1 MASFFEDFQEKKKKN
16 RKTTMGSTM
25 KTVTQRAKETAEQK
39 KATAKSTTGKTGNT
53 TTKSSTTK
61 PSTRASAL
69 VDRHTDRKGRLY
81 TPVDYMRLDAK
92 NGNTGTK
99 KIQQARASTTPASRA
114 QNRERLKQE
123 AAENRR
129 RQQELRKI
137 RISNHD
143 KRNLNSTGQQLVREA
158 KSAYDAAKAAGDRA
172 GMAEAHD
179 KAELTRKQYG
189 YSGGVAGDE
198 YISPELSREDRV
210 GLNEA
215 GIRQVK
221 KARMDYEAAK
231 QAGDKEGMKAA
242 IRRETEIRRNL
253 RRAARVQGPRTDAYG
268 RSMWSGSKED
278 AQRETERMA
287 AGFKAAGTGIAGSVL
302 SLFETA
308 AKSTDNYVLEQNRD
322 YIEKTANDLDL
333 WKARLKLAQQGQGDP
348 SWGSIKH
355 LEQRVRIAE
364 NLDKLRRS
372 GSTVD
377 PNALGQRLMRQSQE
391 YTREATRGME
401 GPDRFLTET
410 AISIGQNLPG
420 MAAAAIPVV
429 GPAVGAALMGAQ
441 AAGAKA
447 FELNERGI
455 SPDEAFQRGLVSG
468 GIELV
473 TEKIPL
479 SNLAKIMGGKS
490 GANAAKNIL
499 KQMGVEASEESAS
512 YVANY
517 LADKIAKDPKAEWSW
532 QELMENAA
540 AGAVSGGVFGTAGS
554 MIGELRQKSTGTNV
568 QNQVQD
574 VERTVGTGVN
584 RKTLEEIDQVSRLLG
599 VQTRFADQ
607 VAGGLANAE
616 LRGNTITIER
626 NNPNPVRFLYG
637 HEITHRMQAVSPEG
651 YAKFRD
657 IIAREEGVQTQ
668 VEEVLRE
675 AGEMGLQYSRD
686 QALDEVAADYAG
698 ALIENERLLQ
708 KFIQENREN
717 KTLLQR
723 MAEAFRELLDK
734 LRGRDTT
741 KIENAVEALELAMKE
756 TVKGSRLLTGREAAV
771 KARRTAQEKRFL
783 SDRRDDLMG
792 QVIRDYQEGN
802 LEAAARAEVDR
813 AGVETLVDG
822 YLSGKQNPKLAE
834 FTRRMQAYEETEA
847 RYSFKRAG
855 DTVAQQ
861 AQQMEDQG
869 EDRETIWKETGA
881 IRDTRGNWVEEV
893 DDSGAK
899 FYPLGDAKRQGNPD
913 WVRLKALENKMLA
926 GTITQE
932 ELEEARGLAQAT
944 RGMPNGTTLGDYL
957 DHPELFQAAPGIEN
971 TPFRMEDIGTKG
983 ERTGRGITLNQNL
996 PADKRLSTALH
1007 ETQHELQGREGRPGG
1022 SSVEYWAGRTEG
1034 DGFVRVRD
1042 ENAIREANKAVSQA
1056 FAELPAEIK
1065 NQVREMNRANLQK
1078 DYERAIEMETVLL
1091 EGPYGDKVQKYLDAD
1106 FDMRMAYMPRELL
1119 PSEAY
1124 LDTAGEIEARETQ
1137 RRMKM
1142 TAQER
1147 RENMPDLGWDQAVFA
1162 DDSPS
1167 EQMSAEEKGAI
1178 HNELLEKVQA
1188 TAQTLGEPLAELTG
1202 EEFTKGEKNLVQ
1214 QVGEYFDQL
1223 GGQVERKGFG
1233 TVRLSRRGIKDSMG
1247 HGLGRKKAA
1256 AFAAVPEVIQNGV
1269 QIDYQKDWKGRGYET
1284 YVFAGGVT
1292 IAGES
1297 NVMGVV
1303 VIRRNEDNR
1312 FYLHEVTAI
1321 KKGDAATFKTGGTE
1335 DGRLPG
1341 DAESPSK
1348 TSIPGTEGESNG
1360 KLSTKGLSSYERA
1373 YEMVYGK
1380 RPSPEAVQRKETVQA
1395 QTMDRGTYQ
1404 KKLDEAMARYDEAAQ
1419 AGKLDDPEISA
1430 QLTREFDELD
1440 RAWNQ
1445 IQEAETRK
1453 KTSAAEAIAKR
1464 YVKNYGAELDPGEI
1478 AGDIHGLYRSL
1489 RASGDSG
1496 RWLRNPQAIRQAEGI
1511 AEKIVD
1517 TAVKKNDTMYQDYA
1531 SLRSYLKKT
1540 QLVVSPEVKADI
1552 TDYGDFRKRNFGRL
1566 KLASGQKTNID
1577 QVYQEMSR
1585 EWPELFSEERVSN
1598 PAEQLESIAD
1608 VLDDVYTITKSPAF
1622 EDPAYRDQAVKDVAA
1637 SLMKTVFARRSK
1649 LAADQ
1654 IDRSFATI
1662 PTPKKK
1668 ARGLPTGREVRAQDT
1683 VTVEDNDYLDSLI
1696 QAANRAEE
1704 KAEQS
1709 AIQQARGLVST
1720 QRNQEKQTARQKT
1733 REVTGFIYRKMVDSG
1748 DEIQKA
1754 GKQSGDKALYA
1765 YFNQAKAATAAA
1777 NNMIGMQQSDIHGNR
1792 VGESLTEIFRP
1803 IKEKGD
1809 TYYEEF
1815 QNYLYHMHNVDRM
1828 GTEADK
1834 ARLDAVRDELDRFD
1848 ATHEEIAGLSD
1859 RDLYELAAS
1868 GDREAQERLALVNE
1882 KNRANNRIKPVFGY
1896 EVTAKMSQN
1905 EAARLVGLH
1914 PEFREL
1920 AQKVYSYSRNLMQYR
1935 VDSGLITQ
1943 ELADKVQAIYP
1954 HYVPTFRQQE
1964 TEANQSLSRNVRV
1977 GKTIR
1982 RAEGGTAKLL
1992 PLDQALAKQT
2002 MSTVREGSKNRFGQ
2016 RLLNG
2021 NISDQYILEVKS
2033 EAARNYD
2040 RDWDQIWEES
2050 RLETENTFTVYQD
2063 GKAYAITMTPEMF
2076 EGVRSLTP
2084 EGKYDDL
2091 LPVRISR
2098 NANNLYKK
2106 LITAYNPTFV
2116 AKNFIKDMQDALLY
2130 TTDLKGF
2137 VKNYPQAVKEIATG
2151 GRYWKKY
2158 QALGGTA
2165 STVYDSMQG
2174 IQLEKTGMVSNLMGK
2189 IEMLNLAVEQAPRL
2203 AEFMSVVKKHGEG
2216 MDNLQEAMLA
2226 AADITTNFGRSGQ
2239 AGKFLNANVVPF
2251 LNPSIQGFDKLVRT
2265 FKDNDRTVKAWVALT
2280 AKCAALGVAP
2290 AIINYLL
2297 AGDEEDYDRIRESDK
2312 DLNYLIPLGDG
2323 IWAKIPKGRVLSV
2336 FGALTNGGIRAA
2348 TGKEIGAIDIL
2359 ETAAQQVGPIN
2370 PLESNIMKAW
2380 MDADLLDPDSPG
2392 RTWYGTDL
2400 ESQRL
2405 QNYRP
2410 GERYDEKTDML
2421 SKAIGGALGLSPKKI
2436 NYLLDQ
2442 YTGVVGD
2449 LALPL
2454 LTPTQTT
2461 GKNPL
2466 TKPFVLDSVTSNK
2479 LSQEFY
2485 KVSDEL
2491 QYNVSD
2497 DDPVSAVVQKYW
2509 NKVGEEVS
2517 ALNKEIRKMESSK
2530 ELDSKARRDKIR
2542 ELKAQVNGILQ
2553 EALDRLPAMQEAAKK
2568 YATGMEED
2576 QVESGF
2582 KLMTWDVLG
2591 AKAAVGL
2598 FGEKEQEKAQAAYEA
2613 GASYEN
2619 FLSYRD
2625 KVKTMEDDPERSE
2638 TNQKLDILEQMT
2650 TVEDEEAAAL
2660 WYTEILDKDGREKAD
2675 ELEKQGLPVLDYYR
2689 YTQAVKDL
2697 NGEEDPNNP
2706 GHAISGSKQAQR
2718 LPAIDALD
2726 LTAEQKDILWFLNR
2740 WSESTLWKA
2749 PWH

>member
-25 KTVTQRAKETAEQK
+25 KTVTQRAKETAEK
-39 KATAKSTTGKTGNT
+39 KKPAGKSTIGKTGNT
-53 TTKSSTTK
+53 TTKS
-61 PSTRASAL
+61 STRASAL

-81 TPVDYMRLDAK
+81 TTVDYLRLDAK

-99 KIQQARASTTPASRA
+99 KVQQARANTTPESRA
-114 QNRERLKQE
+114 KTRERVKQE
-123 AAENRR
+123 AADHRR

-137 RISNHD
+137 RISNYD
-143 KRNLNSTGQQLVREA
+143 RKNLNSTGQQMVREA

-172 GMAEAHD
+172 AMAEAHA
-179 KAELTRKQYG
+179 KAELTRKQHG
-189 YSGGVAGDE
+189 YSGGAAGDE

-253 RRAARVQGPRTDAYG
+253 RRAARVQGQRTDAYG

-348 SWGSIKH
+348 SWGSIQQ
-355 LEQRVRIAE
+355 LEQRVRIAK

-391 YTREATRGME
+391 YTMEATRGLE

-429 GPAVGAALMGAQ
+429 GPAVGAAMLGTQ

-455 SPDEAFQRGLVSG
+455 APDEALQRGLISG
-468 GIELV
+468 GIELA
-473 TEKIPL
+473 TERIPL
-479 SNLAKIMGGKS
+479 GSLAKLLGGKS
-490 GANAAKNIL
+490 GTNAAKNIL
-499 KQMGVEASEESAS
+499 KQMWIEASEESAS

-517 LADKIAKDPKAEWSW
+517 MADKIAKDPKAEWSW
-532 QELMENAA
+532 QELMENAV

-554 MIGELRQKSTGTNV
+554 MIGEMRQKATGTNV

-574 VERTVGTGVN
+574 VERTAGTGVN

-734 LRGRDTT
+734 LRGRDTA

-783 SDRRDDLMG
+783 ANRRDDLMG
-792 QVIRDYQEGN
+792 QVIRDYQEGK

-813 AGVETLVDG
+813 AGVEALVDS
-822 YLSGKQNPKLAE
+822 YLSGKQDPKLAE
-834 FTRRMQAYEETEA
+834 FTRRMQDYEETEA

-855 DTVAQQ
+855 DTVARQ
-861 AQQMEDQG
+861 AKQMEDQG
-869 EDRETIWKETGA
+869 VDRETIWRETGA
-881 IRDTRGNWVEEV
+881 IRDTRENWVEEV

-899 FYPLGDAKRQGNPD
+899 FYPLGDAKRQG
-913 WVRLKALENKMLA
+913 
-926 GTITQE
+926 
-932 ELEEARGLAQAT
+932 
-944 RGMPNGTTLGDYL
+944 MPEGTTLGDYL
-957 DHPELFQAAPGIEN
+957 GHPELFQAAPGIEN
-971 TPFRMEDIGTKG
+971 TPFRMADIGTKG
-983 ERTGRGITLNQNL
+983 ERTERGITLNQNL
-996 PADKRLSTALH
+996 PADQRLSTALH

-1022 SSVEYWAGRTEG
+1022 SGVEYWRAKG
-1034 DGFVRVRD
+1034 
-1042 ENAIREANKAVSQA
+1042 
-1056 FAELPAEIK
+1056 AE
-1065 NQVREMNRANLQK
+1065 
-1078 DYERAIEMETVLL
+1078 
-1091 EGPYGDKVQKYLDAD
+1091 DAK
-1106 FDMRMAYMPRELL
+1106 EL
-1119 PSEAY
+1119 Y
-1124 LDTAGEIEARETQ
+1124 RRTAGEIEARETQ
-1137 RRMKM
+1137 RRMNM

-1147 RENMPDLGWDQAVFA
+1147 RENMPDLGWEQAVFA

-1167 EQMSAEEKGAI
+1167 AQMSAEEKGAI
-1178 HNELLEKVQA
+1178 HNELLEKVEA
-1188 TAQTLGEPLAELTG
+1188 SAQTLGEPLVELTG
-1202 EEFTKGEKNLVQ
+1202 EEFAKGEKNLVQ

-1223 GGQVERKGFG
+1223 GGQVERQGFG
-1233 TVRLSRRGIKDSMG
+1233 TVRLSRRGVKDSMA

-1269 QIDYQKDWKGRGYET
+1269 QIDYQEKWKGRSYDT
-1284 YVFAGGVT
+1284 YVFAGNVDIG
-1292 IAGES
+1292 GEA
-1297 NVMGVV
+1297 NAMGVV
-1303 VIRRNEDNR
+1303 VIQRKGDNR

-1321 KKGDAATFKTGGTE
+1321 KKGDAATFKTGATAE
-1335 DGRLPG
+1335 AARLPG
-1341 DAESPSK
+1341 DAESPSN

-1360 KLSTKGLSSYERA
+1360 KLSAKGLSSYERA

-1380 RPSPEAVQRKETVQA
+1380 RPSPEAVQRGETVQA
-1395 QTMDRGTYQ
+1395 QTMDRGDYQ
-1404 KKLDEAMARYDEAAQ
+1404 RKLDEAMARYDQAAQ
-1419 AGKLDDPEISA
+1419 AGKLDDPEVSA

-1453 KTSAAEAIAKR
+1453 KTSAVEAIAKR
-1464 YVKNYGAELDPGEI
+1464 YVKNYGSELDPGKI

-1496 RWLRNPQAIRQAEGI
+1496 RWLRNPQAIRQAEQI

-1517 TAVKKNDTMYQDYA
+1517 TAVEKNDAMYQDYA
-1531 SLRSYLKKT
+1531 GLRSYLKKT
-1540 QLVVSPEVKADI
+1540 QLVVSPEVKTDI

-1585 EWPELFSEERVSN
+1585 EWPELFNENRVSN
-1598 PAEQLESIAD
+1598 PAEQLENIAD

-1622 EDPAYRDQAVKDVAA
+1622 EDPDYRDQTVKDVAA

-1668 ARGLPTGREVRAQDT
+1668 ARGLPTGREVREQDT

-1696 QAANRAEE
+1696 QAANREEE

-1709 AIQQARGLVST
+1709 AIQKARGMVST
-1720 QRNQEKQTARQKT
+1720 QRDQEKQTARQKA

-1848 ATHEEIAGLSD
+1848 ATHEEIASLSD

-1964 TEANQSLSRNVRV
+1964 TEANQSLSGNVRV

-2016 RLLNG
+2016 RLLNE

-2116 AKNFIKDMQDALLY
+2116 AKNFLKDLQDALLY
-2130 TTDLKGF
+2130 TRDMKGF
-2137 VKNYPQAVKEIATG
+2137 VQNLPQAYREIATG

-2174 IQLEKTGMVSNLMGK
+2174 IQLEKTDLWHRLWGK
-2189 IEMLNLAVEQAPRL
+2189 IEHLNLAVEQAPRL
-2203 AEFMSVVKKHGEG
+2203 AEFMSMVKKHGEG

-2265 FKDNDRTVKAWVALT
+2265 FQDNDRTVKAWVALT

-2290 AIINYLL
+2290 AIINYLF

-2405 QNYRP
+2405 RSYRP

-2421 SKAIGGALGLSPKKI
+2421 SKAIGGTLGLSPKKI

-2466 TKPFVLDSVTSNK
+2466 TKSFVLDSVTSNK
-2479 LSQEFY
+2479 LNQEFY
-2485 KVSDEL
+2485 EISDEL

-2497 DDPVSAVVQKYW
+2497 EDPVSAVVQKYW
-2509 NKVGEEVS
+2509 NKVGEEIS
-2517 ALNKEIRKMESSK
+2517 TLNKEIRKMESSK
-2530 ELDSKARRDKIR
+2530 ALDSKARRDKIR

-2568 YATGMEED
+2568 YATGMEDD

-2582 KLMTWDVLG
+2582 KLMTWEVLG

-2650 TVEDEEAAAL
+2650 TVEDEEFGVRLPEKEAAAL

-2740 WSESTLWKA
+2740 WSEGTLWKA

>member
-1 MASFFEDFQEKKKKN
+1 MAGFLERYQEKQKKKKN
-16 RKTTMGSTM
+16 KSMQATLQ
-25 KTVTQRAKETAEQK
+25 TVSQRTKQTAEQK

-69 VDRHTDRKGRLY
+69 VDRHTDSKGRLY

-92 NGNTGTK
+92 NGNTASK
-99 KIQQARASTTPASRA
+99 KIQQARANTTPESRA
-114 QNRERLKQE
+114 QIRERVKQE
-123 AAENRR
+123 AEESRR
-129 RQQELRKI
+129 RRQELRKI
-137 RISNHD
+137 RISNYD
-143 KRNLNSTGQQLVREA
+143 RKNLNSTGQEMVREA
-158 KSAYDAAKAAGDRA
+158 KSAYDAAKAAGDRT
-172 GMAEAHD
+172 GMAEAHA
-179 KAELTRKQYG
+179 KAERTRKQYG
-189 YSGGVAGDE
+189 YSGGAAGDQ

-253 RRAARVQGPRTDAYG
+253 RRAARVQGQRTDAYG
-268 RSMWSGSKED
+268 REIWSGD
-278 AQRETERMA
+278 REREMERMA
-287 AGFKAAGTGIAGSVL
+287 AGVKAAGTGIAGSVL

-322 YIEKTANDLDL
+322 YIEKTANELDS
-333 WKARLKLAQQGQGDP
+333 WKAKLKLAKQGQGDP
-348 SWGSIKH
+348 SWGSIAQ

-391 YTREATRGME
+391 YTREATRGLE
-401 GPDRFLTET
+401 GPDRFLAET

-429 GPAVGAALMGAQ
+429 GPAVGAAMLGTQ

-455 SPDEAFQRGLVSG
+455 APDEAFQRGLISG
-468 GIELV
+468 GIELA
-473 TEKIPL
+473 TERIPL
-479 SNLAKIMGGKS
+479 GSLAKLLGGKS
-490 GANAAKNIL
+490 GTNAAKNIL
-499 KQMGVEASEESAS
+499 KQMGIEASEESAS

-517 LADKIAKDPKAEWSW
+517 VADKIAKDPKAEWSW

-554 MIGELRQKSTGTNV
+554 MIGELRQKATGTNV
-568 QNQVQD
+568 QNRVED
-574 VERTVGTGVN
+574 VERTAGTGIN
-584 RKTLEEIDQVSRLLG
+584 RKTLEEIDQVSRMLG
-599 VQTRFADQ
+599 VQTRFADR

-675 AGEMGLQYSRD
+675 AGEMGLRYSRD

-771 KARRTAQEKRFL
+771 KDRRTAQEERFL
-783 SDRRDDLMG
+783 SNRRDDLMG

-861 AQQMEDQG
+861 AQQMENQG
-869 EDRETIWKETGA
+869 ADRETIWAQTGA

-944 RGMPNGTTLGDYL
+944 RGMPKGTTLGDYL

-971 TPFRMEDIGTKG
+971 TPFRMADIGTKG

-996 PADKRLSTALH
+996 PADQRLSTALH
-1007 ETQHELQGREGRPGG
+1007 ETQHELQGMEGRPGG
-1022 SSVEYWAGRTEG
+1022 SSVEYWRAKGTE
-1034 DGFVRVRD
+1034 D
-1042 ENAIREANKAVSQA
+1042 AK
-1056 FAELPAEIK
+1056 ELY
-1065 NQVREMNRANLQK
+1065 RR
-1078 DYERAIEMETVLL
+1078 
-1091 EGPYGDKVQKYLDAD
+1091 
-1106 FDMRMAYMPRELL
+1106 
-1119 PSEAY
+1119 
-1124 LDTAGEIEARETQ
+1124 TAGEIEARETQ

-1147 RENMPDLGWDQAVFA
+1147 RENMPDLGWEQAVFA

-1167 EQMSAEEKGAI
+1167 AQMSAEEKGAI

-1223 GGQVERKGFG
+1223 GGQVERQGFG

-1269 QIDYQKDWKGRGYET
+1269 QIDYQKDWKGRGYDT

-1292 IAGES
+1292 IAGEP

-1637 SLMKTVFARRSK
+1637 SLMKTVFARRIQ

-2568 YATGMEED
+2568 YASGMEDD

-2638 TNQKLDILEQMT
+2638 TNQKLDILENMT
-2650 TVEDEEAAAL
+2650 TVEDEEFGVRLPEKEAAAL

-2740 WSESTLWKA
+2740 WSEGTLWKA

>member
-25 KTVTQRAKETAEQK
+25 KTVTQRAKETAEK
-39 KATAKSTTGKTGNT
+39 KKPAAKPTTGKTSNT
-53 TTKSSTTK
+53 TTKS
-61 PSTRASAL
+61 STRASAL

-92 NGNTGTK
+92 NGNTASK
-99 KIQQARASTTPASRA
+99 KIQQARANTTPESRA
-114 QNRERLKQE
+114 QIRERVKQE
-123 AAENRR
+123 AEESRR
-129 RQQELRKI
+129 RKQELRKI
-137 RISNHD
+137 RISNYD
-143 KRNLNSTGQQLVREA
+143 RKNLNSTGQQMVREA

-172 GMAEAHD
+172 GMEEAHD
-179 KAELTRKQYG
+179 KAEMTRKQYG
-189 YSGGVAGDE
+189 YSGGAAGDQ

-253 RRAARVQGPRTDAYG
+253 RRAARVQGTKTDAYG
-268 RSMWSGSKED
+268 REIWSGD
-278 AQRETERMA
+278 REREMERMA
-287 AGFKAAGTGIAGSVL
+287 AGVKAAGTGIAGSVL

-322 YIEKTANDLDL
+322 YIEKTANELDS
-333 WKARLKLAQQGQGDP
+333 WKAKLKLAKQGQGDP
-348 SWGSIKH
+348 SWGSIAQ

-372 GSTVD
+372 GNTVD

-391 YTREATRGME
+391 YTREATRGLE

-429 GPAVGAALMGAQ
+429 GPAVGAAMLGTQ

-455 SPDEAFQRGLVSG
+455 APDEAFQRGLISG
-468 GIELV
+468 GIELA
-473 TEKIPL
+473 TERIPL
-479 SNLAKIMGGKS
+479 GSLAKILGGKS
-490 GANAAKNIL
+490 GTNAAKNIL
-499 KQMGVEASEESAS
+499 KQMGIEASEESAS

-517 LADKIAKDPKAEWSW
+517 VADKIAKDPKAEWSW

-554 MIGELRQKSTGTNV
+554 MIGELRQKATGTNV
-568 QNQVQD
+568 QNPVQD
-574 VERTVGTGVN
+574 VERSAGTGVN
-584 RKTLEEIDQVSRLLG
+584 RKTLEEIEQVSRLLG

-708 KFIQENREN
+708 KFIQENRGN

-783 SDRRDDLMG
+783 ANRRDDLMG

-802 LEAAARAEVDR
+802 LEVAAREEVDR
-813 AGVETLVDG
+813 AGVEALVDG

-834 FTRRMQAYEETEA
+834 FTRRMQAYEEMET

-869 EDRETIWKETGA
+869 EDRETIWAKTGA

-971 TPFRMEDIGTKG
+971 TPFRMADIGTKG

-996 PADKRLSTALH
+996 PADQRLSTALH

-1022 SSVEYWAGRTEG
+1022 SGVEYWRAKGTE
-1034 DGFVRVRD
+1034 D
-1042 ENAIREANKAVSQA
+1042 AK
-1056 FAELPAEIK
+1056 ELY
-1065 NQVREMNRANLQK
+1065 RR
-1078 DYERAIEMETVLL
+1078 
-1091 EGPYGDKVQKYLDAD
+1091 
-1106 FDMRMAYMPRELL
+1106 
-1119 PSEAY
+1119 
-1124 LDTAGEIEARETQ
+1124 TAGEIEARETQ
-1137 RRMKM
+1137 RRMNM

-1167 EQMSAEEKGAI
+1167 AQMSAEEKGAI
-1178 HNELLEKVQA
+1178 HNELLEKVEA

-1223 GGQVERKGFG
+1223 GGQVERQGFG

-1269 QIDYQKDWKGRGYET
+1269 QIDYQKDWKGRGYDT

-1292 IAGES
+1292 IAGEP

-1341 DAESPSK
+1341 DAESPSN

-1531 SLRSYLKKT
+1531 GLRSYLKKT

-1585 EWPELFSEERVSN
+1585 EWPELFNEERVSN

-1622 EDPAYRDQAVKDVAA
+1622 EDPVYRDQAVKDVAA

-1662 PTPKKK
+1662 PAPKKK
-1668 ARGLPTGREVRAQDT
+1668 ARGLPTGREVREQDT

-1696 QAANRAEE
+1696 QAANRAEV

-1709 AIQQARGLVST
+1709 AIQQARGMVST
-1720 QRNQEKQTARQKT
+1720 QRNQEKQTARQKA

-1754 GKQSGDKALYA
+1754 GKQSGDTALYA

-2021 NISDQYILEVKS
+2021 NISEQYILEVKS

-2106 LITAYNPTFV
+2106 LITAYNPTFIV
-2116 AKNFIKDMQDALLY
+2116 KNLVKDLQDALLY
-2130 TTDLKGF
+2130 TRDMKGF
-2137 VKNYPQAVKEIATG
+2137 VQNLPQAYREIVTG

-2165 STVYDSMQG
+2165 SSVYDNDKG
-2174 IQLEKTGMVSNLMGK
+2174 IQLEKTDLWHRLWGK

-2203 AEFMSVVKKHGEG
+2203 AEFMSMVKKHGEG

-2265 FKDNDRTVKAWVALT
+2265 FQDNDRTVKAWVALT
-2280 AKCAALGVAP
+2280 AKCAALGIAP
-2290 AIINYLL
+2290 AIINYLF

-2380 MDADLLDPDSPG
+2380 MDADLLNPDSPG

-2405 QNYRP
+2405 RSYRP

-2461 GKNPL
+2461 GKNPF

-2530 ELDSKARRDKIR
+2530 ALDSKARRDKIR

-2568 YATGMEED
+2568 YASGMEED

-2638 TNQKLDILEQMT
+2638 TNQKLDILENMT
-2650 TVEDEEAAAL
+2650 TVEDEEFGVRLPEKEAAAL

>member
-16 RKTTMGSTM
+16 RKTTIGSTM
-25 KTVTQRAKETAEQK
+25 KTVTQRAKKTAEQK

-69 VDRHTDRKGRLY
+69 VDRHTDSKGRLY

-92 NGNTGTK
+92 NGNTASK
-99 KIQQARASTTPASRA
+99 KIQQARANTTPESRA
-114 QNRERLKQE
+114 QIRERVKQE
-123 AAENRR
+123 AEESRR
-129 RQQELRKI
+129 RKQELRKI
-137 RISNHD
+137 RISKYD
-143 KRNLNSTGQQLVREA
+143 RKNLNSTGQQMVREA
-158 KSAYDAAKAAGDRA
+158 KSAYDTAKAAGDRA
-172 GMAEAHD
+172 GMEEAHD
-179 KAELTRKQYG
+179 KAEMTRKQYG
-189 YSGGVAGDE
+189 YSGGAAGDE

-210 GLNEA
+210 GLNED

-221 KARMDYEAAK
+221 KARMDYEAAR

-253 RRAARVQGPRTDAYG
+253 RRAARVQGQRTDAYG
-268 RSMWSGSKED
+268 REIWSGD
-278 AQRETERMA
+278 REREMERMA
-287 AGFKAAGTGIAGSVL
+287 AGVKAAGTGIAGSVL

-308 AKSTDNYVLEQNRD
+308 AKSTDDYVLEQNRD
-322 YIEKTANDLDL
+322 YIEKTANELDS
-333 WKARLKLAQQGQGDP
+333 WKAKLKLAKQGQGDP
-348 SWGSIKH
+348 SWGSIQQ

-391 YTREATRGME
+391 YTREATRGLE
-401 GPDRFLTET
+401 GPDRFLAET

-429 GPAVGAALMGAQ
+429 GPAVGAAMLGTQ

-455 SPDEAFQRGLVSG
+455 APAEALQRGLISG
-468 GIELV
+468 GIELA
-473 TEKIPL
+473 TERIPL
-479 SNLAKIMGGKS
+479 GSLAKLLGGKS
-490 GANAAKNIL
+490 GTNAAKNIL
-499 KQMGVEASEESAS
+499 KQMRIEASEESAS

-708 KFIQENREN
+708 KFIQENRGN

-783 SDRRDDLMG
+783 ANRRDDLMG

-802 LEAAARAEVDR
+802 LEVAAREEVDR
-813 AGVETLVDG
+813 AGVEALVDG

-834 FTRRMQAYEETEA
+834 FTRRMQAYEEMEA

-971 TPFRMEDIGTKG
+971 TPFRMADIGTKG

-996 PADKRLSTALH
+996 PADQRLSTALH
-1007 ETQHELQGREGRPGG
+1007 ETQHELQGLEGRPGG
-1022 SSVEYWAGRTEG
+1022 SGVEYWRAKGTE
-1034 DGFVRVRD
+1034 D
-1042 ENAIREANKAVSQA
+1042 AK
-1056 FAELPAEIK
+1056 ELY
-1065 NQVREMNRANLQK
+1065 RR
-1078 DYERAIEMETVLL
+1078 
-1091 EGPYGDKVQKYLDAD
+1091 
-1106 FDMRMAYMPRELL
+1106 
-1119 PSEAY
+1119 
-1124 LDTAGEIEARETQ
+1124 TAGEIEARETQ
-1137 RRMKM
+1137 RRMNM

-1167 EQMSAEEKGAI
+1167 AQMSAEEKGAI

-1223 GGQVERKGFG
+1223 GGQVERQGFG

-1269 QIDYQKDWKGRGYET
+1269 QIDYQKDWKGRGYDT

-1292 IAGES
+1292 IAGEP

-1464 YVKNYGAELDPGEI
+1464 YVKNYGSELDPGEI

-1489 RASGDSG
+1489 RASGESG
-1496 RWLRNPQAIRQAEGI
+1496 RWLRNPQAVRQAEGI

-1531 SLRSYLKKT
+1531 GLRSYLKKT

-1566 KLASGQKTNID
+1566 NLASGQKTNID

-1649 LAADQ
+1649 LAAYQ

-1809 TYYEEF
+1809 AYYEDF

-1834 ARLDAVRDELDRFD
+1834 ARLDAAQDALDRFD
-1848 ATHEEIAGLSD
+1848 ATHEEISGLSD

-1905 EAARLVGLH
+1905 EAARLAGLH

-2106 LITAYNPTFV
+2106 LITAYNPTFIV
-2116 AKNFIKDMQDALLY
+2116 KNLVKDLQDALLY
-2130 TTDLKGF
+2130 TRDMKGF
-2137 VKNYPQAVKEIATG
+2137 VKNLPQAYREIVTG

-2165 STVYDSMQG
+2165 SSVYDNDKG
-2174 IQLEKTGMVSNLMGK
+2174 IQLEKTDLWHRLWGK

-2203 AEFMSVVKKHGEG
+2203 AEFMSMVKKHGEG

-2265 FKDNDRTVKAWVALT
+2265 FQDNDRTVKAWVALT
-2280 AKCAALGVAP
+2280 AKCAALGIAP
-2290 AIINYLL
+2290 AIINYLF

-2466 TKPFVLDSVTSNK
+2466 TKSFVLDSVTSNK

-2485 KVSDEL
+2485 RVSDEL
-2491 QYNVSD
+2491 KYNVSD
-2497 DDPVSAVVQKYW
+2497 EDPVSAVVQKYW

-2530 ELDSKARRDKIR
+2530 ALDSKARRDKIR
-2542 ELKAQVNGILQ
+2542 ELKDQVNGILQ
-2553 EALDRLPAMQEAAKK
+2553 DALDRLPAMQEAAKK
-2568 YATGMEED
+2568 YATGMEDD

-2591 AKAAVGL
+2591 AKAALGL

-2625 KVKTMEDDPERSE
+2625 KVKTMEDDPGRSE
-2638 TNQKLDILEQMT
+2638 TNQKLDILENMT
-2650 TVEDEEAAAL
+2650 TVEDEEFGVRLPEKEAAAL